1 MSRKCYLWFLLLLL
15 PISIF
20 IVFAC
25 LFATCKC
32 NAKWLELSLS
42 TAGTIATIILG
53 VMVYIQ
59 AEQHK
64 HTADENREHD
74 SRMADANREHDRR
87 VAAEN
92 REQDLLL
99 KANPHASFDR
109 IDCLNYTSSHML
121 ISKEGVYNRLCNI
134 DFDGYH
140 NFKEHVYMDMKFCV
154 PSKNVVESVYIKEV
168 ELRADKGIYA
178 GGNFEEIADIYL
190 TNYAPKN
197 SSPNIK
203 IRGNGSVDALLSLLF
218 EFGGAGYEQQD
229 ILDLLNDEELRWIM
243 NISYSLSNSFGV
255 TIDYNTILTFELQGG
270 IENEY
275 GDLVFQVIKS
285 KSVTTQTS
293 NIELKRDN
301 NCKSEP

>member
-20 IVFAC
+20 IVLAC

-42 TAGTIATIILG
+42 TAATIATIILG

-64 HTADENREHD
+64 HTAD
-74 SRMADANREHDRR
+74 
-87 VAAEN
+87 EN

-121 ISKEGVYNRLCNI
+121 ISKKGVYNRLCNI

-178 GGNFEEIADIYL
+178 GGNFEEIADMYL

-218 EFGGAGYEQQD
+218 EFGGAGYEQRD
-229 ILDLLNDEELRWIM
+229 ILDLLNDEELRWTM
-243 NISYSLSNSFGV
+243 NIAYSLSNSFGV

-293 NIELKRDN
+293 NIELKREN
-301 NCKSEP
+301 KRNIELSKK

>member
-1 MSRKCYLWFLLLLL
+1 MDKCMDKKGYLWFLLIIL
-15 PISIF
+15 PIGIF
-20 IVFAC
+20 ITFAC
-25 LFATCKC
+25 LFVTDKC
-32 NAKWLELSLS
+32 DANWLELSLS

-64 HTADENREHD
+64 QC
-74 SRMADANREHDRR
+74 ADANREQ
-87 VAAEN
+87 E
-92 REQDLLL
+92 LLL

-109 IDCLNYTSSHML
+109 IDYLNYTSNHML

-140 NFKEHVYMDMKFCV
+140 DFKEHVYMDMKFCV

-178 GGNFEEIADIYL
+178 GGNFEEIADMYL

-203 IRGNGSVDALLSLLF
+203 IRGNGSVDALLGLLF

-229 ILDLLNDEELRWIM
+229 VLDLLNDEELRWTM
-243 NISYSLSNSFGV
+243 NIEYSLSNSFGV

-293 NIELKRDN
+293 NIELKREN
-301 NCKSEP
+301 KRKIELSKK